1 MKTFRY
7 HFALLTVI
15 LMAMV
20 TNVQAQDD
28 ERALG
33 AAADTIIRTETRDYI
48 VNRIVESVYQSHP
61 TASLATRIAKAY
73 YNYNEDS
80 ETGIRNFHKNDTTHA
95 FLFIRRAIELD
106 PKYAGA
112 YVLAS
117 DILDYD
123 RQDEEAM
130 RWLDEGIKHNPKDSS
145 LYLAQAKLLA
155 FKDENAAV
163 AKLEELRKQDPDF
176 PVDLHLGRLYFKLFG
191 RGGTAEQRGEF
202 IEKMVSYY
210 DKYFDID
217 KGKMTE
223 GDLGALATY
232 LVFLNRSDRAYEVA
246 SYGLPLFP
254 EDFAL
259 NQSYFYSLLGAK
271 KYGEAIIAAKKMFA
285 VADSTKLQPIHYLR
299 YGEALNGDKQY
310 DMAIE
315 QYEKVI
321 AMPDA
326 SEANIRTAYNHIATT
341 MGDQANGYIKAEDY
355 QAAVNIYSK
364 FVDERKKIG
373 KLDASIL
380 SMYAGVYKSWAAKK
394 TGQEQEDLFDK
405 ADKIYAEMGELFPQ
419 FDDIAMNNRMQIKLT
434 LDPEWTGLA
443 VPYAEK
449 LVSLILAKGD
459 LNDGQK
465 TRLLSGYWTL
475 CYFNARQGGPHKK
488 AAIEY
493 ARKVLAINPDFSGAQ
508 KILEIFKAN

>member
-7 HFALLTVI
+7 HIALLIVI
-15 LMAMV
+15 LMAIA

-48 VNRIVESVYQSHP
+48 VNRIVENVYQSHP
-61 TASLATRIAKAY
+61 TASLATRLAKAY
-73 YNYNEDS
+73 YNYNQNP
-80 ETGIRNFHKNDTTHA
+80 ETRERMFHKNDTAHA
-95 FLFIRRAIELD
+95 FLFIRRALELD
-106 PKYAGA
+106 PKYAPA

-117 DILDYD
+117 DILDYAGQRD
-123 RQDEEAM
+123 VAM
-130 RWLDEGIKHNPKDSS
+130 QWLENGIAQNPTDSS
-145 LYLAQAKLLA
+145 LYIASAMLLA
-155 FKDENAAV
+155 YTDSEAAV
-163 AKLEELRKQDPDF
+163 AKLKLLKEKDPNF
-176 PVDLHLGRLYFKLFG
+176 PVDLQLGRLYYELWN
-191 RGGTAEQRGEF
+191 RGGVQPYQEMADAYS
-202 IEKMVSYY
+202 KANLA
-210 DKYFDID
+210 D
-217 KGKMTE
+217 MTQ
-223 GDLGALATY
+223 GDLDAFSFSLYAT
-232 LVFLNRSDRAYEVA
+232 NQTDRLYEV
-246 SYGLPLFP
+246 SNYGVSKYPESFMLNQNLFYGL
-254 EDFAL
+254 
-259 NQSYFYSLLGAK
+259 LGLCQQGANRW
-271 KYGEAIIAAKKMFA
+271 GEAIAAANKFFSI
-285 VADSTKLQPIHYLR
+285 ADSAQITPLHYIR

-310 DMAIE
+310 NLAIE

-341 MGDQANGYIKAEDY
+341 IGDQVNGYIKAEDY
-355 QAAVNIYSK
+355 QTAVGIYSK
-364 FVDERKKIG
+364 FVDERKKMG

-394 TGQEQEDLFDK
+394 TGNEQEELYDK
-405 ADKIYAEMGELFPQ
+405 ADKIYAEMGELYPQ

-449 LVSLILAKGD
+449 LISLLLAKGD
-459 LNDGQK
+459 LNEGQR
-465 TRLLSGYWTL
+465 TRLLSAYWTL
-475 CYFNARQGGPHKK
+475 CYFNARQGGSHKK
-488 AAIEY
+488 DAIEY